1 MDRATKPDL
10 EARLVRYRELAHQ
23 YFDPVSV
30 ENMRLATAELEQQI
44 RDYKEQTASVGG
56 LARLDALER

>member
-1 MDRATKPDL
+1 MDLTTKPEL

-30 ENMRLATAELEQQI
+30 ENMRLAVEKLEQQI
-44 RDYKEQTASVGG
+44 RDYKE
-56 LARLDALER
+56 